1 MLLTDVRNYIAE
13 TGKVSRTQIANRFG
27 IEPEAV
33 SGMLDALVNRSD
45 IKLNAEHNEAN
56 GGCKCDKGCG
66 CCSAANAFIEYVYE
80 WIGRA
85 RSSGARARPA

>member
-13 TGKVSRTQIANRFG
+13 TGKVSRTQIANRFE

-33 SGMLDALVNRSD
+33 GGMLDALISRGDV
-45 IKLNAEHNEAN
+45 KLNAEHNGAQ

-66 CCSAANAFIEYVYE
+66 CCSTANAFIEDVYE

-85 RSSGARARPA
+85 RSSRASGA

>member
-33 SGMLDALVNRSD
+33 SGMLDALVHRGDIRSHG
-45 IKLNAEHNEAN
+45 AEA
-56 GGCKCDKGCG
+56 GADGCKCDKGCG
-66 CCSAANAFIEYVYE
+66 CCSAANAFIEDVYE
-80 WIGRA
+80 WTGRT
-85 RSSGARARPA
+85 RSSRSTAADA